1 MKQLRTPFGISLA
14 LLSLLLL
21 TAAASFAAGP
31 GDSENAK
38 KRYFGDGSV
47 EFDTTDLFG
56 NEVTV
61 VIDPAI
67 NRPVNHAWDDPDNA
81 LFRGFEVDELDKYP
95 GEAPSATTVPVY
107 AAADEEYRAQYSN
120 WTSKLYNII
129 ETADNAYYRDYAINW
144 VIQGYY
150 NWTSSGSNSSAILS
164 DLAYDFR
171 NMSDG
176 LVMGFTRDSKFTAGG
191 IAYVYSSNP
200 GTGYSVCLDQGSTST
215 VYALRHEIGHNYG
228 ASHDFGS
235 TVCMMNYTYAYSVDY
250 FDSAHDSLVSS
261 HSNWF

>member
-1 MKQLRTPFGISLA
+1 MMKQLRTRSFGISLA
-14 LLSLLLL
+14 LFGLLLL
-21 TAAASFAAGP
+21 CAAASFAGP
-31 GDSENAK
+31 GEENAK

-47 EFDTTDLFG
+47 EYDTTDIFG

-61 VIDPAI
+61 VIDPPV
-67 NRPVNHAWDDPDNA
+67 NRPVNHPWDDPSNEQ
-81 LFRGFEVDELDKYP
+81 FRGFEVDELEKF
-95 GEAPSATTVPVY
+95 GQEASLASTVPVY
-107 AAADEEYRAQYSN
+107 AAADEEYRSAYSN

-129 ETADNAYYRDYAINW
+129 ETADNAYYRDFQINW

-171 NMSDG
+171 NLPRG
-176 LVMGFTRDSKFTAGG
+176 LCMGFTRDSKFTAGG
-191 IAYVYSSNP
+191 IAYVYNSDP
-200 GTGYSVCLDQGSTST
+200 GTGYSVCKDQGSTST

-235 TVCMMNYTYAYSVDY
+235 VVCMMNYTYAYSVDY
-250 FDSAHDSLVSS
+250 FDASHDNLVNSR
-261 HSNWF
+261 SNWF